1 MSSVGGMLFLVA
13 VLIVDTDEGAAEGEY
28 LAKSNEDGV
37 VYLAQWWANKA
48 RHQHRASKNAE
59 CNCAKKLNRFHI
71 LRFSGMGYRVIGYRL

>member
-13 VLIVDTDEGAAEGEY
+13 IFVVDTDEGAAEGEY
-28 LAKSNEDGV
+28 LAKGDEDGV
-37 VYLAQWWANKA
+37 VDLCQWRANEA